1 MKSFLRW
8 RIREQGAWGWF
19 ARLRSGRVDERV
31 DEAWSK
37 WLAEDVAHAR
47 AYENTELAW
56 ELSAELK
63 GRPKLEALLRDL
75 EAQFPAD
82 TRRAAA
88 QASPVRGPLA
98 VFGQSWRLAGLA
110 AVALLC
116 VGVVTF
122 FMLNRVSVTD
132 YTTEIGEQRTITLPD
147 NSQVLLNTATHVRV
161 TYSRSLRRI
170 DLLSGEALFQVQKDA
185 RRPFEVH
192 ALNGVTT
199 AVGTEF
205 DVQVNGASAAVSVLV
220 GTVKVEGTAGDPKGQ
235 TAQVTLG
242 QAVDYTAAGAVSAVR
257 AADANRIRAWQAH
270 RVVYTDVALAVALQ
284 DYNRYL
290 RVPIVVGD
298 PSLAAR
304 HVNGVFLIDD
314 PTSFIDALEQGL
326 HVKAVAT
333 GSEIVLQGR

>member
-8 RIREQGAWGWF
+8 RISEQGAGGWF

-31 DEAWSK
+31 DAAWSR
-37 WLAEDVAHAR
+37 WMTEADTHAK
-47 AYENTELAW
+47 AFENTELAW
-56 ELSAELK
+56 ELSSDLE
-63 GRPKLEALLRDL
+63 GRPKIEALLRDL
-75 EAQFPAD
+75 DAQFPA
-82 TRRAAA
+82 AA
-88 QASPVRGPLA
+88 QLIPGRGPFAVLA
-98 VFGQSWRLAGLA
+98 QPWRLAGLA
-110 AVALLC
+110 ALALLC
-116 VGVVTF
+116 VGIVTF
-122 FMLNRVSVTD
+122 FMLNRTSVTD

-147 NSQVLLNTATHVRV
+147 DSHVLLNTATHVRV

-205 DVQVNGASAAVSVLV
+205 DVQVNGGSAAVAVLV
-220 GTVKVEGTAGDPKGQ
+220 GTVKVEGSAGDPKGQ
-235 TAQVTLG
+235 SVQVTLG
-242 QAVDYTAAGAVSAVR
+242 QAVDYTAAGDLSAVH

-270 RVVYTDVALAVALQ
+270 RVVYTDMALASALQ

-304 HVNGVFLIDD
+304 HVNGVFRIGDQ
-314 PTSFIDALEQGL
+314 TAFIHALEEGL

-333 GSEIVLQGR
+333 GSEIVLQKQ

>member
-8 RIREQGAWGWF
+8 RISEQGAGGWF

-31 DEAWSK
+31 DAAWSR
-37 WLAEDVAHAR
+37 WMTEADTHAK
-47 AYENTELAW
+47 AFENTELAW
-56 ELSAELK
+56 ELSSDLE
-63 GRPKLEALLRDL
+63 GRPKIEALLRDL
-75 EAQFPAD
+75 DAQFPAD
-82 TRRAAA
+82 ARRAAA
-88 QASPVRGPLA
+88 QLIPGRGPFAVLA
-98 VFGQSWRLAGLA
+98 QSWRLAGLA
-110 AVALLC
+110 ALALLC
-116 VGVVTF
+116 VGIVTF
-122 FMLNRVSVTD
+122 FMLNRTSVTD

-147 NSQVLLNTATHVRV
+147 DSHVLLNTATHVRV

-205 DVQVNGASAAVSVLV
+205 DVQVNGASAAVAVLV
-220 GTVKVEGTAGDPKGQ
+220 GTVKVEGSAGDPKGQ
-235 TAQVTLG
+235 SVQVTLG
-242 QAVDYTAAGAVSAVR
+242 QAVDYSAAGDLSAVH

-270 RVVYTDVALAVALQ
+270 RVVYTDMALASALQ

-304 HVNGVFLIDD
+304 HVNGVFRIGDQ
-314 PTSFIDALEQGL
+314 TAFIHALEEGL

-333 GSEIVLQGR
+333 GSEIVLQKQ